1 MTCEHSNPGGPAR
14 QVPAT
19 RRPCAGVCGRPA
31 GPQWWNALRRW
42 AVVWL
47 SVLTGLACAGF
58 GPPVIRDGNYPP
70 RRLYPEQI
78 DAMRRLV
85 SAPGISAGAGLILD
99 VDAGQTLY
107 ALHEHQALPP
117 ASAAKLMTALLVLSR
132 VPLTDTV
139 QVSARAAST
148 GGSTM
153 GLQAGEKLSVHDL
166 LYGLLL
172 PSGNDAAVALA
183 EHVSGSE
190 EAFVAQMNQQAAQMG
205 LGESHF
211 GNADG
216 EDLPQ
221 QVTSA
226 ADLLTIA
233 RADLSYPEFVR
244 VVATRETD
252 VAGRHL
258 VNTNQLLGTYP
269 GADGIKTG
277 TTDAAGECLVAS
289 VTRNGHRLLLV
300 LLHSADRYADARALL
315 DYVAAGWSWRPV
327 TLPDDALASEFG
339 PDGQLYRLRAA
350 SAPDVF
356 LPNWQWAL
364 VRPVRVLDLKTLFT
378 GNQPVG
384 SLLLTLDGNTLA
396 RVPLTAWPGP

>member
-1 MTCEHSNPGGPAR
+1 
-14 QVPAT
+14 
-19 RRPCAGVCGRPA
+19 
-31 GPQWWNALRRW
+31 
-42 AVVWL
+42 
-47 SVLTGLACAGF
+47 
-58 GPPVIRDGNYPP
+58 
-70 RRLYPEQI
+70 
-78 DAMRRLV
+78 MRRLV